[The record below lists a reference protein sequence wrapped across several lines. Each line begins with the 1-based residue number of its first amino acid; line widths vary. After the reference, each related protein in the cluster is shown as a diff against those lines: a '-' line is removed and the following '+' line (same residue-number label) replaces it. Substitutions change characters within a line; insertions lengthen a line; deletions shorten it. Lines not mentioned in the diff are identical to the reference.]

1 MTDRINK
8 VGGHKTAVLVEDG
21 QLTVIYHNT
30 AVVKANPGKIIL
42 NSGGHKTQTTK
53 LRMNQASNEY
63 NLGFEVFQRD
73 YEWFVTYKGQ
83 THEFRDGITFMR

>member
-1 MTDRINK
+1 MIDRINK
-8 VGGHKTAVLVEDG
+8 VGAHKTAVLVEDG

-30 AVVKANPGKIIL
+30 AVVKANFGKIVL
-42 NSGGHKTQTTK
+42 NSGGWQTQTTK

-73 YEWFVTYKGQ
+73 YEWFVDFKGE
-83 THEFRDGITFMR
+83 TIPFTDEMVLVR